1 MRKRGGVDLNRKK
14 LLLISQNFYPEIG
27 SAGNRMKNVFLLL
40 KESGYDVTVVTAEP
54 TYPDRQLYE
63 EEKFWD
69 DKEFEHIHGS
79 AIHRVTVKNRSYSS
93 SFVSRLLYYI
103 EIAFKILF
111 FILCDKK
118 KYDFVLAT
126 SPPIFIGIVGLA
138 AKLRFRCKMI
148 LDIRDLWPES
158 LRGVG
163 VFNQGWIVALFKW
176 IEAMLYRHADH
187 ILVNSMGFNHYITAN
202 GKVPESKISFL
213 PNAAREYEFQ
223 QLTPPTADFKVIYS
237 GNIGLAQDVELL
249 KGLAKRLHNHGIRL
263 SIAGYGVK
271 REELFEFVRREKL
284 TNVAF
289 ISPLTRSECLKV
301 NASHHAGFV
310 SLSDKEVFDTVLPGK
325 VIDYL
330 SCRLPVVAAVSG
342 YTKDFIE
349 NQKVGYVSETRNMDE
364 IVEYLLMLA
373 KHPAMR
379 KKLADNCESCARESF
394 LWEKNIEVILQL
406 MESGQTE
413 TQQRLNSEYKKR
425 KVGSL

>member
-1 MRKRGGVDLNRKK
+1 MNRKK

-54 TYPDRQLYE
+54 TYPDRQLYDD
-63 EEKFWD
+63 EKFWD
-69 DKEFEHIHGS
+69 DKEFECVHGS
-79 AIHRVTVKNRSYSS
+79 DIHRVTVNNRSYSS
-93 SFVSRLLYYI
+93 SFISRLLYYI
-103 EIAFKILF
+103 EIASKILF
-111 FILCDKK
+111 FILQDKR
-118 KYDFVLAT
+118 KYDFVIAT

-138 AKLRFRCKMI
+138 AKIRFRCRMI

-163 VFNQGWIVALFKW
+163 VFNQGWIVALFRW

-187 ILVNSMGFNHYITAN
+187 ILVNSMGFNQYITAN
-202 GKVPESKISFL
+202 GKVSASKISFL
-213 PNAAREYEFQ
+213 PNAAREFEFQ
-223 QLTPPTADFKVIYS
+223 QKVPPADEFKVIYS

-249 KGLAKRLHNHGIRL
+249 KGLAKRLHGCSIKL

-271 REELFEFVRREKL
+271 REELSSFVRREKL
-284 TNVAF
+284 TNVEF

-301 NASHHAGFV
+301 NASHHVGFV

-330 SCRLPVVAAVSG
+330 SCGLPVVAAVSG
-342 YTKDFIE
+342 YTKEFIE
-349 NQKVGYVSETRNMDE
+349 SQKVGYVSESRNMDE
-364 IVEYLLMLA
+364 IVDYLLMLA

-379 KKLADNCESCARESF
+379 KKLANNCKSCARENF
-394 LWEKNIEVILQL
+394 LWEKNIEVITRLI
-406 MESGQTE
+406 ESGQTD
-413 TQQRLNSEYKKR
+413 RLQKPKNAYKKR

>member
-1 MRKRGGVDLNRKK
+1 
-14 LLLISQNFYPEIG
+14 
-27 SAGNRMKNVFLLL
+27 MKNVFLLL

-54 TYPDRQLYE
+54 TYPDRQLYD

-69 DKEFEHIHGS
+69 DKEFEFAHGPDV
-79 AIHRVTVKNRSYSS
+79 HRVSVKNRSYFS
-93 SFVSRLLYYI
+93 SFVARLLYYI
-103 EIAFKILF
+103 EIAFKIFF
-111 FILCDKK
+111 FILRDKS
-118 KYDFVLAT
+118 KYDFVIAT

-138 AKLRFRCKMI
+138 AKLRFRCRMI

-163 VFNQGWIVALFKW
+163 VFNKGWIVALFKW
-176 IEAMLYRHADH
+176 VEAKLYRHADH
-187 ILVNSMGFNHYITAN
+187 ILINSMGFHHYITAN
-202 GKVPESKISFL
+202 GKVPDSKISFL

-223 QLTPPTADFKVIYS
+223 QAAPSSAEFKVIYS

-249 KGLAKRLHNHGIRL
+249 KGLAERLHDFSIKL
-263 SIAGYGVK
+263 TIAGYGVK
-271 REELFEFVRREKL
+271 REELSAFVHRERL
-284 TNVAF
+284 TNVEF
-289 ISPLTRSECLKV
+289 ISPLTRAECLRV

-342 YTKDFIE
+342 YTKEFIE
-349 NQKVGYVSETRNMDE
+349 SHKVGYVSESRNMDE
-364 IVEYLLMLA
+364 IVDYLLMLA

-379 KKLADNCESCARESF
+379 KKLADNCESCARGSF
-394 LWEKNIEVILQL
+394 LWEKNIEVITRIV
-406 MESGQTE
+406 ESGQADSQE
-413 TQQRLNSEYKKR
+413 QLKNVYKKR